1 MKRRVVLALLA
12 VASVAGSAPG
22 ADRVIL
28 GDSLVV
34 RNPDGV
40 EQRRTLVGVGKERAT
55 DVPGVSDPTVGGA
68 VLTIALDGGTP
79 STQSYVLD
87 AGGWAAAGSSG
98 YRYVG
103 PTGADGDP
111 VRKVALRGSLG
122 TQPLD
127 VVPPNPGA
135 TGIFVLGVAG
145 GDRYCTALGGTAGGT
160 VRRDEAK
167 VWRIAGASAEVAC
180 PTTTSTSTTS
190 TSSSTTTVPGVCGNG
205 VVEFPEEC
213 EPSAPG
219 GCPPIPEVL
228 CGEVSGPAECRC
240 CVVPGSAIAFIGE
253 EPPPCCDGSECMPV
267 GPPSGVNICEC
278 PA

>member
-1 MKRRVVLALLA
+1 M
-12 VASVAGSAPG
+12 
-22 ADRVIL
+22 
-28 GDSLVV
+28 
-34 RNPDGV
+34 
-40 EQRRTLVGVGKERAT
+40 
-55 DVPGVSDPTVGGA
+55 
-68 VLTIALDGGTP
+68 
-79 STQSYVLD
+79 QSYELD

-103 PTGADGDP
+103 PTGVDGDP
-111 VRKVALRGSLG
+111 VRKVVLQRRANGTALLKVSLRGSLG
-122 TQPLD
+122 TQQLD

-135 TGIFVLGVAG
+135 TGLFVLDVAG
-145 GDRYCTALGGTAGGT
+145 GDRYCSALGGAAGGT

-167 VWRIAGASAEVAC
+167 VWRIVGASAEVAC
-180 PTTTSTSTTS
+180 PATTSTSTTS
-190 TSSSTTTVPGVCGNG
+190 TSSTSTTVPGVCGNG

-240 CVVPGSAIAFIGE
+240 CVVPGSAIFFMGE